1 MIQRCPECGRWCAT
15 DSKNFIERGLNGAFR
30 QVEECGEFGE
40 QYLGK
45 FGKRIGQAFGIYSS
59 VKRGFYEAIG
69 DYKYQFKCEC
79 GNGWGTDNEEDD
91 ETAYY
96 EHECYVEELVNDFFD
111 LDVDIENEE
120 VKEYLE
126 ELEDAHSNEYNTDY
140 TRSMISDT
148 VAAVYLLG
156 AYRLDDDH
164 KENLL
169 KRALSEINES
179 LSLFDDKNSHITKG
193 LIFAESNQF
202 SYYSALK
209 ELVYSKDIESHS
221 YFSIESIKNKY
232 YEMREEYEESFLEIP
247 KEQRKYLVLVS
258 DYVTVPDNFKVL
270 RISNLPESIKFIGN
284 NILENTMYVIHPLKD
299 DTYIPYDEYSIE
311 LFREQLFEYR
321 YIMECLGAKRFS
333 MRDICINNA
342 ESSQSNRIKVGGGGE
357 YKGYSAQG
365 GYESSSNSEEYRKL
379 HNELS
384 QEIHCELSNKPYIP
398 EDILWYHHH
407 DEWIRN
413 CNSRLQGRILSLNQR
428 MSNRL
433 STGLTTSS
441 AKKIE
446 GEFNAMIVKLNANYE
461 SDTQF
466 AIKEDAERVWEI
478 SVEFYPMSEYNKKN
492 ESVENVKSSSAL
504 SINEQKYLEEYK
516 ICLEDGNISAK
527 ERRLLETLRESLG
540 ISEEQAKILESRIV
554 PIKSPK
560 RKWFKF
566 WENN

>member
-1 MIQRCPECGRWCAT
+1 M
-15 DSKNFIERGLNGAFR
+15 
-30 QVEECGEFGE
+30 
-40 QYLGK
+40 
-45 FGKRIGQAFGIYSS
+45 
-59 VKRGFYEAIG
+59 
-69 DYKYQFKCEC
+69 CE
-79 GNGWGTDNEEDD
+79 G
-91 ETAYY
+91 
-96 EHECYVEELVNDFFD
+96 
-111 LDVDIENEE
+111 
-120 VKEYLE
+120 
-126 ELEDAHSNEYNTDY
+126 
-140 TRSMISDT
+140 
-148 VAAVYLLG
+148 
-156 AYRLDDDH
+156 
-164 KENLL
+164 
-169 KRALSEINES
+169 
-179 LSLFDDKNSHITKG
+179 
-193 LIFAESNQF
+193 
-202 SYYSALK
+202 
-209 ELVYSKDIESHS
+209 
-221 YFSIESIKNKY
+221 
-232 YEMREEYEESFLEIP
+232 YEEHFLEIP

-478 SVEFYPMSEYNKKN
+478 SVEFYPMSEYEYNKP
-492 ESVENVKSSSAL
+492 SVQKKIQHAIISN
-504 SINEQKYLEEYK
+504 NEQEYLDEVKACLEEDN
-516 ICLEDGNISAK
+516 EISPK
-527 ERRLLETLRESLG
+527 ERRLLERLREKLGISSERVIELEATLSVPQLTDEEKEYLEEYKACFEEGEEISPKERRLLNRLRDTLG
-540 ISEEQAKILESRIV
+540 ISEERAIEIEKL
-554 PIKSPK
+554 
-560 RKWFKF
+560 FT
-566 WENN
+566 